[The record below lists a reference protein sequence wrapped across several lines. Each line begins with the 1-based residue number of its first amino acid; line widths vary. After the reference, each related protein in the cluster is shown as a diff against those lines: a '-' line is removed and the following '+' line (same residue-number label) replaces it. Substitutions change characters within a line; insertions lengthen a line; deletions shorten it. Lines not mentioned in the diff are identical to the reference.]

1 MKRDFFEVIKEE
13 TGKVLNDVQKQ
24 AVLHTEGPLLVLAS
38 PGSGKT
44 TTLNIKIAYLILEKN
59 ISPNA
64 ILGLTFSQASAR
76 DMEERFQSFFHNIIP
91 EKVVFS
97 TIHSFAFKIV
107 REYYIKNRIP
117 FEVIEGDFDKEKV
130 GGGDFSTVLNKKL
143 ILKRLF
149 KEINS
154 TNITEE
160 QMDDLLRNI
169 GYVKNKLLGEE
180 EIAKVKSNIKNFAVI
195 YKAYEDFKK
204 KDHSKVL
211 LDFDDMLTY
220 ANDILEKDEVILSKY
235 QQKFEYILTDESQD
249 TSLVQHEIIEKL
261 AKPQNNICVVGD
273 DDQTLYSW
281 RGADVN
287 KILNFKDSYPDATIL
302 FMEQNY
308 RSSKEIVETSN
319 KFIQRNEKR
328 YKKNMFTENP
338 SQEDI
343 VIEDL
348 DTYES
353 QIHYVVEKLRKE
365 ESLKETAILYRNNSS
380 SINIVNALDLA
391 GIPFYMKDSDN
402 KFFSHWILN
411 DMLNFMSFS
420 KDITNVEML
429 EKVHTKFNGYIS
441 KQQVLMLKGCNPK
454 KSVFDN
460 LLENADLK
468 IWQKKNLRTIKSTFV
483 QMKAMKPKKIIQTVR
498 KELGYEKSL
507 EKISDS
513 LGFSIDNLME
523 TLNTLEAIADTLQ
536 TTEEFAERI
545 VYLEDLLKKS
555 KFNKRKNALTLSTF
569 HSSKGLEFDNVYMI
583 DLINGVIPSAE
594 NIKDYKDGKKEDM
607 EEAVRL
613 FYVGMTR
620 ARTHLEL
627 LSYKRK
633 GKERVGESIF
643 VTNVKKILHPEL
655 AHQKKKQKPFEG
667 KAVTLLNVSVNSQVS
682 HKKFGTGT
690 ITYMEN
696 DIIHIQ
702 FEGGIK
708 KQLSLRVCSENNILK
723 VVSI

>member
-1 MKRDFFEVIKEE
+1 MERNFFEVIKEE

-24 AVLHTEGPLLVLAS
+24 AVLHTEGPLLLLAS

-59 ISPNA
+59 ISPDS

-91 EKVVFS
+91 EKVAFS

-107 REYYIKNRIP
+107 REYYYKHRLQ
-117 FEVIEGDFDKEKV
+117 FEIIEGDMDKGKV
-130 GGGDFSTVLNKKL
+130 EDVSTALNKKL
-143 ILKRLF
+143 ILRRIF
-149 KEINS
+149 QEINRS
-154 TNITEE
+154 NITEE
-160 QMDDLLRNI
+160 QMEDLLRNI
-169 GYVKNKLLGEE
+169 GYVKNKMLGEAE
-180 EIAKVKSNIKNFAVI
+180 LPKVKSNIKNFVAI
-195 YKAYEDFKK
+195 YKAYEDFKT
-204 KDHSKVL
+204 KDSSKVL
-211 LDFDDMLTY
+211 MDFDDMLTY
-220 ANDILEKDEVILSKY
+220 ANDILAKDNVILSKY

-287 KILNFKDSYPDATIL
+287 KIMNFKETYPEATIL

-308 RSSKEIVETSN
+308 RSSKEIVETAN
-319 KFIQRNEKR
+319 TFIQRNETR
-328 YKKNMFTENP
+328 YKKNMFTENE
-338 SQEDI
+338 SQEPI

-348 DTYES
+348 DTYEA
-353 QIHYVVEKLRKE
+353 QIHYVVEQLKKTDN
-365 ESLKETAILYRNNSS
+365 LKETAILYRNNSS
-380 SINIVNALDLA
+380 SINMVNALDVA

-411 DMLNFMSFS
+411 DILNFMEFT
-420 KDITNVEML
+420 KDINNAELL
-429 EKVHTKFNGYIS
+429 EKIHTKFTGYIS
-441 KQQVLMLKGCNPK
+441 KQQVQMLKECNPK
-454 KSVFDN
+454 KTVFDN
-460 LLENADLK
+460 LMENVELK

-483 QMKAMKPKKIIQTVR
+483 QMKSMKPKRVIQTIR
-498 KELGYEKSL
+498 KELGYEKVL
-507 EKISDS
+507 EKISES
-513 LGFSIDNLME
+513 LGFSLDNLME
-523 TLNTLEAIADTLQ
+523 TLNTLENIADKLQ
-536 TTEEFAERI
+536 TADEFAERI

-594 NIKDYKDGKKEDM
+594 NIKDFKDGKKEDM

-643 VTNVKKILHPEL
+643 VTNVKKILHPERSY
-655 AHQKKKQKPFEG
+655 QKKKKKSFEG
-667 KAVTLLNVSVNSQVS
+667 KAVSLLNVGVNSLVS

-690 ITYMEN
+690 ITHMEN
-696 DIIHIQ
+696 DIMHIS
-702 FEGGIK
+702 FESGIK

-723 VVSI
+723 VVSS